1 MRRRWIL
8 AAAIWLWLAPVLL
21 AGPPRLVVD
30 NRTSSNAVV
39 QVWRYTGDRWD
50 WITVAN
56 VEPKTW
62 VPVLDVK
69 DNDRFRAV
77 LPKRPP
83 LNHTVRLHQDR
94 SYGGPQDIWLLQ

>member
-8 AAAIWLWLAPVLL
+8 IAAIWLCLAPVLL

-30 NRTSSNAVV
+30 NRTALKAVV

-56 VEPKTW
+56 VAPKTW
-62 VPVLDVK
+62 VPVFDVK
-69 DNDRFRAV
+69 ANDRFRAV
-77 LPKRPP
+77 QSKRPP
-83 LNHTVRLHQDR
+83 LNHTVRLYPDR
-94 SYGGPQDIWLLQ
+94 NYGGSQDIWLLQ